1 MAKAT
6 TKLIRPL
13 RNGQITIPVEFR
25 TKLDIDE
32 HTLLQIEL
40 VGRELRIRPVELAKA
55 GAGSSWARE
64 LYDLFAPV
72 REEAA
77 KYGEKEVDADVDKA
91 VAATRRK
98 KRAQNRS

>member
-1 MAKAT
+1 MSNP
-6 TKLIRPL
+6 TKLVRPL
-13 RNGQITIPVEFR
+13 RSGQITIPSEFR

-40 VGRELRIRPVELAKA
+40 VGNELHIRPVKVAERE
-55 GAGSSWARE
+55 AGSGWARE

-77 KYGEKEVDADVDKA
+77 RYTAKEVDADISKA

-98 KRAQNRS
+98 RAKNRS

>member
-1 MAKAT
+1 MT
-6 TKLIRPL
+6 NPTKLVRPL
-13 RNGQITIPVEFR
+13 RSGQITIPAEFR
-25 TKLDIDE
+25 QQLDINE

-40 VGRELRIRPVELAKA
+40 VGRELRIRPVKVAETET
-55 GAGSSWARE
+55 GSAWARE

-77 KYGEKEVDADVDKA
+77 QYTAKEVDADINKA

-98 KRAQNRS
+98 RAKNRS

>member
-1 MAKAT
+1 MANL
-6 TKLIRPL
+6 TKLVRPL
-13 RNGQITIPVEFR
+13 RSGQITIPAEFR

-40 VGRELRIRPVELAKA
+40 VGRELRIRPVRVAETET
-55 GAGSSWARE
+55 GSAWARE

-77 KYGEKEVDADVDKA
+77 KRSEKEVNADIDKA
-91 VAATRRK
+91 VAATRS
-98 KRAQNRS
+98 KRAKNRS

>member
-1 MAKAT
+1 MANP
-6 TKLIRPL
+6 TKLVRPL
-13 RNGQITIPVEFR
+13 RSGQITIPAEFR

-40 VGRELRIRPVELAKA
+40 VGRELHIRPVKVA
-55 GAGSSWARE
+55 GAEAGSAWARE
-64 LYDLFAPV
+64 LCELFAPV

-77 KYGEKEVDADVDKA
+77 RYTTKEVDADINKA

-98 KRAQNRS
+98 RAKSRS